1 MANQVVQ
8 LGMPGVPQATI
19 PVQIPISTTGGQ
31 TVLQTIPFPVQI
43 LPNVMQANGQT
54 IQVLPQLT
62 QVIILFF
69 VKHIKALY
77 IICSSIVVLPLV

>member
-1 MANQVVQ
+1 MAAANQMANQVVQ

-43 LPNVMQANGQT
+43 LPNVIQANGQT
-54 IQVLPQLT
+54 IQVLPQLS
-62 QVIILFF
+62 QVIIWSIFF
-69 VKHIKALY
+69 HMTCEVKAL
-77 IICSSIVVLPLV
+77 